1 MASLVVRSRARLFH
15 GHCWV
20 YGTEVAHVHGEPA
33 PGDVVRL
40 IDQRNRPLGSAIFNP
55 QSQIVARR
63 FSFRRQDLDADFFV
77 RRITRA
83 WQYRQQLASSAA
95 PNAAGIDPRLC
106 RVVWSESDGLPGLIV
121 DRYDDALVVQTLTR
135 AMDDR
140 KPLITAALN
149 EVLAPRVIVE
159 RNDSPI
165 RKAEGMDPAVT
176 GILSGEGATVI
187 EWPAPPVTL
196 RIDLLDGQKTGL
208 YLDQLTNH
216 RAVAALAPGARVLD
230 AFCHQGGFALAC
242 AAAGAASVDAI
253 DSSQPAVDA
262 GSAAAG
268 DAGLDIRWHV
278 RNAFDALKEFEKR
291 GDQFDLIVLDP
302 PSFTK
307 GKGSLQSAL
316 RGYKELHLRALKM
329 LAAGGRLAT
338 FSCSH
343 HVGWQEL
350 RDIAAAAAVDARRS
364 VRLRQTLGQRADH
377 PIDLAIPETEYLRG
391 LVLEVTASW

>member
-1 MASLVVRSRARLFH
+1 MATLVVRPRARLFH

-20 YGTEVAHVHGEPA
+20 YGTEVARMTGEA
-33 PGDVVRL
+33 GPGDVVRL
-40 IDQRNRPLGSAIFNP
+40 TDQRNRPLGSAIYNP
-55 QSQIVARR
+55 LSQIVARR
-63 FSFRRQDLDADFFV
+63 FSFRRQDLDADFFA
-77 RRITRA
+77 RRIARA
-83 WQYRQQLASSAA
+83 WQYRQQLATAASSAS
-95 PNAAGIDPRLC
+95 AGIDPRLC

-121 DRYDDALVVQTLTR
+121 DRYDDALVVQTLTK

-140 KPLITAALN
+140 KPLIVAALQQ
-149 EVLAPRVIVE
+149 VLSPRLIVE

-176 GILSGEGATVI
+176 GVLAGGGDPVI
-187 EWPAPPVTL
+187 EWQAPPVTH

-208 YLDQLTNH
+208 YLDQLANH
-216 RAVAALAPGARVLD
+216 QVVAALAPGARVLD
-230 AFCHQGGFALAC
+230 TFCHQGGFALAC
-242 AAAGAASVDAI
+242 AAAGAGSVEAI

-262 GSAAAG
+262 GRAAAES
-268 DAGLDIRWHV
+268 AGLTVRWHV

-291 GDQFDLIVLDP
+291 GEQFDLIVLDP

-307 GKGSLQSAL
+307 GKGSLQSAM

-329 LAAGGRLAT
+329 LTAGGRLAS

-350 RDIAAAAAVDARRS
+350 RDIVAAAAVDARRS
-364 VRLRQTLGQRADH
+364 LRLRRTLGQRADH